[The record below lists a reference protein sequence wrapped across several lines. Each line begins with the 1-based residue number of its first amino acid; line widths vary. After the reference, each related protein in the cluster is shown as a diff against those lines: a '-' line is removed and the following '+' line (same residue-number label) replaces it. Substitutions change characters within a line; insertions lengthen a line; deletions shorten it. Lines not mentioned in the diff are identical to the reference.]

1 VWSLQVERQHI
12 VQAVKSK
19 GADKFVIIGLTGSIA
34 SGKSTIAAML
44 KDLGLPIVDAD
55 LVARQ
60 VVEVG
65 SPTLAK
71 IAEEFG
77 EDVLLPTGEMDRA
90 KVGAIIFNDEQKRLQ
105 LNSIIHP
112 AIRAEMI
119 RQRDAYVAEGEH
131 VVMDIPLLFE
141 SKLQHFVEKI
151 LVVTVSPE
159 VQLQRLMAR
168 NELSKEEAEVRIAS
182 QLPLKE
188 KEEGADAVIYN
199 NGTIE
204 QSRQQLLDILHNW
217 GI

>member
-1 VWSLQVERQHI
+1 M
-12 VQAVKSK
+12 
-19 GADKFVIIGLTGSIA
+19 IIGLTGSIA
-34 SGKSTIAAML
+34 SGKSTIADML
-44 KDLGLPIVDAD
+44 RNMGLPIVDAD

-77 EDVLLPTGEMDRA
+77 QDILLPTGEMDRA
-90 KVGAIIFNDEQKRLQ
+90 KVGAIIFNDEQKRMK
-105 LNSIIHP
+105 LNNIIHP
-112 AIRAEMI
+112 AIREEMT
-119 RQRDAYVAEGEH
+119 RQRDAYVAEGKH

-151 LVVTVSPE
+151 LVVTVNPE
-159 VQLQRLMAR
+159 LQLQRLMER
-168 NELSKEEAEVRIAS
+168 NNLSKEEAKARIAS

-204 QSRQQLLDILHNW
+204 QSKQQLLDIMRDWDVL
-217 GI
+217 